1 MFVRIFLIVLCLLI
15 TVSACSPNEI
25 QTPAHTNLAEVSYP
39 AAAEPLSRSDI
50 TFDIVSSQ
58 RSALKRSA
66 KLYRAEPLPVNA
78 ESEKQILDVFG
89 LSGCSGETDA
99 VTQAVTY
106 RLDNK
111 RVEIYPD
118 GTFIFEAVY
127 DTDRKDFPFNMADSD
142 VGKAAEEFLSAH
154 GLLPD
159 GFLLTDRFGEQGVIF
174 EEDGVEQ
181 TVVTAKGALFQRK
194 IDGMDVIGQA
204 SDVDLID
211 VDAAISRAKTDASFM
226 TWDPEKMAGNE
237 MKAVINAVRL
247 VYYDDPLDKEATHIQ
262 PCYLFEGTVTDE
274 LADVSKISIIVPAL
288 KEEAYLKFP
297 NGMAISVPK
306 GEEAPDDID
315 ATETPTEIVENDPSV
330 QEREENSDDNSPADR
345 PIDIFSAQDFL
356 FFSHSS
362 EETGV
367 YYRMRVI
374 PDAAVGTLEWLT

>member
-1 MFVRIFLIVLCLLI
+1 MMFVRIFLIVLCLLI

-39 AAAEPLSRSDI
+39 AFTYPAAAEPLSRSDI
-50 TFDIVSSQ
+50 TFDIASSQ
-58 RSALKRSA
+58 RSALKRSV

-194 IDGMDVIGQA
+194 IDGMDVIGTSKVLVMFNTEGVCSVTSLYSGIGQA

-297 NGMAISVPK
+297 NGMAN
-306 GEEAPDDID
+306 
-315 ATETPTEIVENDPSV
+315 EN
-330 QEREENSDDNSPADR
+330 EKHEKN
-345 PIDIFSAQDFL
+345 
-356 FFSHSS
+356 
-362 EETGV
+362 
-367 YYRMRVI
+367 
-374 PDAAVGTLEWLT
+374 